1 LSLFELKF
9 PNSYPVVVVIGDSGV
24 GKSNIMIRYTMNL
37 FKEDSLTTV
46 GVGFG
51 HKTVEIDNKIIK
63 TQIWDTGTNY

>member
-1 LSLFELKF
+1 
-9 PNSYPVVVVIGDSGV
+9 V

-63 TQIWDTGTNY
+63 TQIWDTGTYYLYNDPSCTIFGR

>member
-1 LSLFELKF
+1 
-9 PNSYPVVVVIGDSGV
+9 
-24 GKSNIMIRYTMNL
+24 MNL

-63 TQIWDTGTNY
+63 TQIWDTGTNYYIWTLTNPFWDYSRARSI